1 MARPSSE
8 QEQAAYQAFLGSSRR
23 FWSERLLG
31 AVHADAVA
39 ALSRDPALDEDGL
52 AARLSPSRR
61 HEFFCWLERHLQR
74 MKYAG
79 PRGLAAFLDSR
90 RETLE
95 AMLARPVPE
104 GMLTLDPALAMP
116 AYYVDCDIH
125 QQPGGLW
132 SDALGGV
139 IYQRAAGGA
148 GGVVSRASLHDR
160 FTQVVQAERLEG
172 WGRLVDLGCGY
183 GKSTLPF
190 ARALPEAETV
200 GIDLAAPALRLAA
213 QLGAEAQARRLR
225 YVQADARATGLEPG
239 SADVVTS
246 TMVLHELPPEAI
258 AAMLREAARLLRPGG
273 LAIHL
278 DFLPAGDAFA
288 RLLHFGHGRRNNEP
302 FMEPLARMDLA
313 AAHAEAGLEAP
324 RVVAFEDEDGALERP
339 PGRKWRLPW
348 AVIIARKAA

>member
-1 MARPSSE
+1 MALGASE

-31 AVHADAVA
+31 VVHADATA
-39 ALSRDPALDEDGL
+39 ARQREPSLTEAGL
-52 AARLSPSRR
+52 AERLSASRR
-61 HEFFCWLERHLQR
+61 YDFFCWLERHLQR
-74 MKYAG
+74 MKYSG
-79 PRGLAAFLDSR
+79 PRGLVAYTDSR
-90 RETLE
+90 REALE
-95 AMLARPVPE
+95 TMLEGPLPE
-104 GMLTLDPALAMP
+104 GMLQLDPALALP

-160 FTQVVQAERLEG
+160 FAALVAEQRPEG
-172 WGRLVDLGCGY
+172 WQRLVELGCGY

-190 ARALPEAETV
+190 AHARAEAETIGV
-200 GIDLAAPALRLAA
+200 DLAAPALRLAA
-213 QLGAEAQARRLR
+213 QLGARTQARNLR
-225 YVQADARATGLEPG
+225 FVQADARATSLEPG

-246 TMVLHELPPEAI
+246 TMVLHELPPDVI
-258 AAMLREAARLLRPGG
+258 AATLREAARLLRPGG

-278 DFLPAGDAFA
+278 DFLPADDVFA

-302 FMEPLARMDLA
+302 FIEPLARMDLA
-313 AAHAEAGLEAP
+313 AAHREAGLDAFEVLP
-324 RVVAFEDEDGALERP
+324 FEDEDGALERP
-339 PGRKWRLPW
+339 AGVKWRLPW
-348 AVIIARKAA
+348 AVIVARKAA